1 MKRNPPSHIERRV
14 ALCYIRLSQT
24 KNESDLKSP
33 ERQRANLQAACDKYG
48 WIPEW
53 YADAEKHKSGTKESN
68 RPQWLLLKA
77 RVNDP
82 DVAVLAVNDTSRA
95 MRNTWRAL
103 KLFDELSSSDVKLY
117 VAVSDRMMDI
127 KTPDGRMSLFMQA
140 FIDEM
145 YALDGSRRASDS
157 IRHRKSRQITVGM
170 PPFGTVRNAHGYLI
184 PSGAGAW
191 KLPAGGWQGG
201 ESGGESPV
209 EGAVWRSYHDAARRV
224 LELYAENKG
233 GYSRIAKSLTREGWA
248 FRDRWGIPRLFSSD
262 DVRRVVANWRE
273 YAGIVTDGRAKER
286 VAHETEDNAAVLYD
300 TGRAVFSLDLLRRV
314 ARVQEQRSVTTRPTG
329 SVDRVYPYGLLRL
342 LYCARCEAIAR
353 EEGNLRRRSRLS
365 GTNMDRPRYRHAEG
379 VRCGCTRRSVRA
391 DQIEGDFLR
400 LVQLMTLKPEA
411 HQLMLELALRTSQA
425 DVEREGFEAERRA
438 AIAVLKQ
445 QLANLLDL
453 YKNAVITAEEFYRDR
468 GDRERQIA
476 FWEART
482 TDHQKKALELE
493 HVMAAFSRLIDL
505 WADADSDERS
515 RLAASLFEYLVVDLD
530 DGRIVDFRLH
540 PWADQYLCLR
550 AELFDDDDGPDDP
563 EDGSNGHGELEGTK
577 NRFTTPDSDE
587 AIYDPNGRVFGRYPI
602 ARIRLRIHPALAL
615 YGFRTNTARQCA

>member
-1 MKRNPPSHIERRV
+1 MKRNAAPQVERRV

-33 ERQRANLQAACDKYG
+33 ERQKANLQAACDKYG

-53 YADAEKHKSGTKESN
+53 YADADKHKTGTKESN

-140 FIDEM
+140 FFDEM

-157 IRHRKSRQITVGM
+157 IRHRKSKQITVGI
-170 PPFGTVRNAHGYLI
+170 PPFGTIRNAEGYLTATQ
-184 PSGAGAW
+184 AGAW
-191 KLPAGGWQGG
+191 KLPTGGWQAG
-201 ESGGESPV
+201 ENGAETPM
-209 EGAVWRSYHDAARRV
+209 EGAQWRSYFEAARRL
-224 LELYAENKG
+224 LELYSENKG
-233 GYSRIAKSLTREGWA
+233 GYNRVCKTLTYEGWA
-248 FRDRWGIPRLFSSD
+248 FRDRWNNPRLFSSD
-262 DVRRVVANWRE
+262 DVRRIVANWRE

-286 VAHETEDNAAVLYD
+286 VAHETAENAAILFE
-300 TGRAVFSLDLLRRV
+300 TGRAVFDLDLLRKV
-314 ARVQEQRSVTTRPTG
+314 AQVQEERSMTTRPTG

-342 LYCARCEAIAR
+342 LYCATCEKIAR
-353 EEGNLRRRSRLS
+353 DEDNPRRRSRLS

-379 VRCGCTRRSVRA
+379 VRCGCKRRSVTA
-391 DQIEGDFLR
+391 EKIEGDFLR
-400 LVQLMTLKPEA
+400 LVHLLTLKPEA
-411 HQLMLELALRTSQA
+411 HNLMLELAMRTS
-425 DVEREGFEAERRA
+425 VEDSEMHDLEAEKRA
-438 AIAVLKQ
+438 AIALLKQ

-453 YKNAVITAEEFYRDR
+453 YKNAVITAEEYYRDR

-482 TDHQKKALELE
+482 SEHRKKAIELE
-493 HVMAAFSRLIDL
+493 QVMVAFSQLLDL
-505 WADADSDERS
+505 WAGTDSDERS
-515 RLAASLFEYLVVDLD
+515 RLAASLFQYLVIDLD
-530 DGRIVDFRLH
+530 VEQIVDFRLH
-540 PWADQYLCLR
+540 AWADQYLCLR
-550 AELFDDDDGPDDP
+550 AELYEGETSVAFGDLADD
-563 EDGSNGHGELEGTK
+563 ELIEGNE
-577 NRFTTPDSDE
+577 NRFIPVESDE
-587 AIYDPNGRVFGRYPI
+587 AILDPNGTRTRVFTLKG
-602 ARIRLRIHPALAL
+602 
-615 YGFRTNTARQCA
+615 